1 MASTASGAAASEK
14 PVSSKTDLRR
24 ETPEDAQDVKRLY
37 RRVLR
42 SFYDDKF
49 VIIGEQVLRWG
60 MLPADVLANRLGIQT
75 KDLAALAAKLVD
87 DKMLCHFKRTEKRE
101 GYTESKMQPRN
112 YYHFHAPLFLAM
124 LKYRLHHLRL
134 KLDSS
139 IVSSS
144 YTTSFVCPQCRF
156 SYSTLDVAHLLDLCT
171 NSLRCERPGCGAEL
185 QEDEEEGE
193 ETRRGKERMR
203 RFNEQCAGM
212 IRSLESLERVEL
224 KSIDPVAFLADPANH
239 AWKSLRSDTNTRQL
253 EEKQWFDLPHAKAT
267 AMSELKAPT
276 ISLTDTNSSAAALQ
290 AAREETER
298 QRKENAIP
306 EWLGKSTVSGEETA
320 LGIKERRNQELRDER
335 TGGRGATDPAR
346 GNDNG
351 NQDEGEGE
359 DDYYAQYAQAQAQ
372 QLEEEAARK
381 LREGANASAVG
392 SYKRERPLE
401 AESSRESAR
410 YGGDKRVK
418 RDDDRASKT
427 KIVAYDDAGDDDD
440 NDDDDDDNDDDD
452 ADLDKVA

>member
-1 MASTASGAAASEK
+1 MASSSSGMAPPVK
-14 PVSSKTDLRR
+14 PVSSKVDLRA
-24 ETPEDAQDVKRLY
+24 ETAEDAEDVERLY

-49 VIIGEQVLRWG
+49 VVIGEQVLRWG
-60 MLPADVLANRLGIQT
+60 MLPADVLANRLGIQA

-124 LKYRLHHLRL
+124 LKFRLHHLRL

-144 YTTSFVCPQCRF
+144 YTTSFVCPQCKF
-156 SYSTLDVAHLLDLCT
+156 SYSTLDVAHLLDLST

-193 ETRRGKERMR
+193 ETLRGKERMR

-212 IRSLESLERVEL
+212 IKSLESLERVEL

-239 AWKSLRSDTNTRQL
+239 TWKSLRSDTNTRQL
-253 EEKQWFDLPHAKAT
+253 EEKQWFDLPDSQAT
-267 AMSELKAPT
+267 SMSEMAAPT
-276 ISLTDTNSSAAALQ
+276 VSLTDATSSAAALQ
-290 AAREETER
+290 AAREEAER

-335 TGGRGATDPAR
+335 VGRRGQGDSANATAGGA
-346 GNDNG
+346 
-351 NQDEGEGE
+351 EGDTEAGGE
-359 DDYYAQYAQAQAQ
+359 EDYYAQYAQMQAQ
-372 QLEEEAARK
+372 QLEAEEAERG
-381 LREGANASAVG
+381 RRQANAPPSGTA
-392 SYKRERPLE
+392 SSSKRGRPVNGEAADGLEGERLVE
-401 AESSRESAR
+401 
-410 YGGDKRVK
+410 KRVK
-418 RDDDRASKT
+418 REEQ
-427 KIVAYDDAGDDDD
+427 AGSGTDGG
-440 NDDDDDDNDDDD
+440 
-452 ADLDKVA
+452 ARGAVKEEEEEEEEPDLDEVA

>member
-1 MASTASGAAASEK
+1 MASTSSGTGTPVK
-14 PVSSKTDLRR
+14 PVSSKAELRS
-24 ETPEDAQDVKRLY
+24 ETAQDAHEIERLY

-42 SFYDDKF
+42 AFYDDKF
-49 VIIGEQVLRWG
+49 VVIGEQVLRWG
-60 MLPADVLANRLGIQT
+60 MLPADILANRLGIQA

-144 YTTSFVCPQCRF
+144 YTTSFVCPQCKY
-156 SYSTLDVAHLLDLCT
+156 SYSTLDVAHLLDLST

-212 IRSLESLERVEL
+212 IKALETLERVEV
-224 KSIDPVAFLADPANH
+224 KSIDPIAFLADTANH
-239 AWKSLRSDTNTRQL
+239 TWKSLRTDTSSRLL
-253 EEKQWFDLPHAKAT
+253 EERQWFDLPDAQAT
-267 AMSELKAPT
+267 AMSELATPT
-276 ISLTDTNSSAAALQ
+276 ISLTDATSSAAAQ
-290 AAREETER
+290 RAAKEEADR

-320 LGIKERRNQELRDER
+320 LGIKERRTQEMREER
-335 TGGRGATDPAR
+335 AGRNLAGVDGDAEGG
-346 GNDNG
+346 
-351 NQDEGEGE
+351 EGTGE
-359 DDYYAQYAQAQAQ
+359 DDYYAQYAQMQAEQ
-372 QLEEEAARK
+372 EERERKERNATAAAAASGSTAATSKRGRSEEDGVSTSNGIAGK
-381 LREGANASAVG
+381 KFKKEEKTASAG
-392 SYKRERPLE
+392 ADGGLDEGEESEDLE
-401 AESSRESAR
+401 
-410 YGGDKRVK
+410 
-418 RDDDRASKT
+418 
-427 KIVAYDDAGDDDD
+427 
-440 NDDDDDDNDDDD
+440 
-452 ADLDKVA
+452 DLDEVA